1 LVISLLAIPQFTVVA
16 HASQVFTAIW
26 QKFNIEASGMKIS
39 GTEDKSGITSLK
51 IKAFNRTYI
60 LNKEQ
65 LNLLKGT
72 SANGVSISGETGWK
86 GQGGMSYAIILKLDS
101 EDDHKK
107 GMVISVEEESN
118 DLKIN
123 PWIEP

>member
-1 LVISLLAIPQFTVVA
+1 
-16 HASQVFTAIW
+16 
-26 QKFNIEASGMKIS
+26 
-39 GTEDKSGITSLK
+39 
-51 IKAFNRTYI
+51 
-60 LNKEQ
+60 
-65 LNLLKGT
+65 
-72 SANGVSISGETGWK
+72 
-86 GQGGMSYAIILKLDS
+86 MSYAIILKLDS